1 MSKDW
6 NPNYPG
12 DEVVWKSINA
22 VLQEACEQK
31 GTSLDKVYREIS
43 RKEPPGHL
51 RRVIGINLRTA
62 REKAGL
68 TREQVGK
75 GANVPVR
82 RIILIEQGR
91 TDAGFLEWVRIAYAL
106 GIKPSKLAEAQEE
119 IERNLSHEKTGS
131 DSQDR
136 SRLLPRPRT
145 LPPADKMNS

>member
-6 NPNYPG
+6 NPQYPG
-12 DEVVWKSINA
+12 DEGVWKSINA
-22 VLQEACEQK
+22 VLQDACEEK
-31 GTSLDKVYREIS
+31 GTTLDKVYKEIS

-51 RRVIGINLRTA
+51 RRVIGINLRNA
-62 REKAGL
+62 KVGL
-68 TREQVGK
+68 TREQVSK
-75 GANVPVR
+75 RSKVPVR